1 MLPIA
6 YLKPAEHYLKKL
18 VEKPLKKAYLDAIIA
33 IRKDPS
39 VGTLK
44 TGDLS
49 GLYGFDVFYQGTH
62 YEIAYRVETT
72 NDREMIVVIL
82 VGTRENFYRE
92 LKRYLK
98 S

>member
-33 IRKDPS
+33 IRRDPFIGS
-39 VGTLK
+39 LK
-44 TGDLS
+44 KGDLS
-49 GLYGFDVFYQGTH
+49 GIYGFDVFYKGTN

-72 NDREMIVVIL
+72 NDREMIVIIL
-82 VGTRENFYRE
+82 VGMRENFYRE

>member
-18 VEKPLKKAYLDAIIA
+18 IEKPLKKAYLDAIIA
-33 IRKDPS
+33 IRRDPS
-39 VGTLK
+39 IGALK

-49 GLYGFDVFYQGTH
+49 GIYGFDVFYQGTNH
-62 YEIAYRVETT
+62 EIAYRVETT